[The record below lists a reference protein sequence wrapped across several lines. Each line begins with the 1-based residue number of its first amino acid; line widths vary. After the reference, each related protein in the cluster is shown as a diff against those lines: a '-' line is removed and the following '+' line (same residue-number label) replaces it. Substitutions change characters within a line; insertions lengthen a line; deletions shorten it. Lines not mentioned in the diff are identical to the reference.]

1 MDRIPPPSTE
11 LLHGTLDA
19 LILKT
24 LAGGRLHGYAI
35 AQVIEAATGEAIV
48 VEEGSLYPAL
58 YRMER
63 KGWIEAEWGVSE
75 LGRRAKFYR
84 LTPRGRRQLAV
95 QTAEWARFSAAISR
109 VLLAT

>member
-1 MDRIPPPSTE
+1 MDRIPPSSTE

-75 LGRRAKFYR
+75 SGRRAKFYR

>member
-1 MDRIPPPSTE
+1 MTTSSE

-24 LAGGRLHGYAI
+24 LAGGRRHGYGVARTIEEATEGVVAI
-35 AQVIEAATGEAIV
+35 
-48 VEEGSLYPAL
+48 EEGSLYPAL

-63 KGWIEAEWGVSE
+63 KLWIEAEWGVSE

-84 LTPRGRRQLAV
+84 LTPRGRRQLTA
-95 QTAEWARFSAAISR
+95 QTTEWTRFAAAISR
-109 VLLAT
+109 VLLTGT